1 VVGKAQGCR
10 FHLCKRP
17 IRFYF
22 ILFYNSCDIWW
33 VSRFYANLM
42 ILDCSYGCIMVIMGR
57 NRIEEINKGCHIYFV
72 SKSSSQGFS

>member
-1 VVGKAQGCR
+1 MWLVKPKVAGFTCVKD
-10 FHLCKRP
+10 LED
-17 IRFYF
+17 F

-72 SKSSSQGFS
+72 SKSASQGFS